1 MTHPDTDENHR
12 FARQIHLPEVGPAGQ
27 EKLGRTSVFLI
38 GCGGL
43 ASSAAYYLVSAGI
56 GRIGLADDDRV
67 EISNL
72 NRQILHT
79 TSRIGMP
86 KVTSAK
92 KALNALHPA
101 VTVQTAVCRLTSN
114 ETLMAILDGY
124 DIVIDCTDNYASR
137 YLINDACL
145 QLGKPWVY
153 GSVSGFEGQTMTI
166 VPGRGP
172 CYRCLYP
179 SSPDDTGNAAAS
191 SIGVAPG
198 IMGIIQ
204 AAEAL
209 KLMLGIGSLL
219 VGRMLF
225 VDLLEMNVSTFN
237 VLKNEDCP
245 ACGCRVA

>member
-1 MTHPDTDENHR
+1 M
-12 FARQIHLPEVGPAGQ
+12 PEVGPVGQ
-27 EKLGRTSVFLI
+27 EKLRRTSVFLI

-56 GRIGLADDDRV
+56 GRIGMADDDRV

-86 KVTSAK
+86 KVVSAQ
-92 KALNALHPA
+92 KALSALHPA
-101 VTVQTAVCRLTSN
+101 VAVQAAVCRMTSV
-114 ETLMAILDGY
+114 ETLMAMLDGY
-124 DIVIDCTDNYASR
+124 DIVIDCTDNYTAR

-153 GSVSGFEGQTMTI
+153 GSVSGFEGQAMTI

-179 SSPDDTGNAAAS
+179 SSPDDTGKSAVP

-209 KLMLGIGSLL
+209 KFILGIGSLL

-225 VDLLEMNVSTFN
+225 VDLLEMDVSSFN
-237 VLKNEDCP
+237 VLRNGDCP
-245 ACGCRVA
+245 ACGCSVPYQGCPGFI